1 MANPNGRKGAAFETA
16 VLKFFRSAGVLAE
29 RLTKA
34 GARDEGDLV
43 VIISGATYILE
54 LKNRKKLDLP
64 TFWDEAIIEAQIEA
78 ENYARARNLDFI
90 PPAYVIV
97 KRRNASIEKSW
108 VIQDLTQWLSE
119 K

>member
-16 VLKFFRSAGVLAE
+16 VLRFFRAAGVVAE

-64 TFWDEAIIEAQIEA
+64 IFWAEAQIEA

-108 VIQDLTQWLSE
+108 VIQDLTQWLSD

>member
-16 VLKFFRSAGVLAE
+16 VLRFFRAAGVVAE

-54 LKNRKKLDLP
+54 L
-64 TFWDEAIIEAQIEA
+64 
-78 ENYARARNLDFI
+78 
-90 PPAYVIV
+90 
-97 KRRNASIEKSW
+97 
-108 VIQDLTQWLSE
+108 
-119 K
+119 

>member
-1 MANPNGRKGAAFETA
+1 
-16 VLKFFRSAGVLAE
+16 
-29 RLTKA
+29 
-34 GARDEGDLV
+34 
-43 VIISGATYILE
+43 
-54 LKNRKKLDLP
+54 LDLP
-64 TFWDEAIIEAQIEA
+64 TFWDEAVTEA
-78 ENYARARNLDFI
+78 ENYSRARNLDFI